1 MQSLVYR
8 PNQHT
13 RNEAARAQEIAA
25 LHESDDGTRPTL
37 FGAAAI
43 SSGYRG
49 TFTVTVRASINWAR
63 AAHLL
68 YSRLEQAPPLAIA
81 LTPGH
86 RLDLAP
92 PATTPDL

>member
-1 MQSLVYR
+1 VLKKRDKRSPYFD
-8 PNQHT
+8 
-13 RNEAARAQEIAA
+13 A
-25 LHESDDGTRPTL
+25 LHESGIGTRPTL

-43 SSGYRG
+43 LSGYRG

-92 PATTPDL
+92 PATTADL